1 MTLVVIVVTYFSV
14 VIGELVPKRLGLL
27 APERV
32 ASLIARPMN
41 LLARLGRPLVWLLSS
56 SSSLLLS
63 LLGARR
69 RQESSVT
76 DDEIKVLMEPVEAS
90 APRSAAAAKPAASP
104 AAYEPRPQAD
114 SAAAAAGVV
123 PAT

>member
-1 MTLVVIVVTYFSV
+1 MVVVSVTYCSV

-41 LLARLGRPLVWLLSS
+41 LLSRLAKPLVWLLSS
-56 SSSLLLS
+56 SSSLLLR

-69 RQESSVT
+69 TQDSSVT
-76 DDEIKVLMEPVEAS
+76 DDEIKELMGQGAE
-90 APRSAAAAKPAASP
+90 
-104 AAYEPRPQAD
+104 
-114 SAAAAAGVV
+114 AGVFHASEQAIV
-123 PAT
+123 SNVLRLDEQRIMPS